1 MWAPRR
7 GPDSAPRSRYK
18 SIPHHDTQR
27 SSQLFISRI
36 CSPHKPPKEGREELP
51 MENAAAKPSLSKKPS
66 PSFRL
71 RNGSLNA
78 LRLRRVFDLFDR
90 NGDGE
95 ITLDEMASALDALGL
110 GADRSGL
117 EAAVGGYIPAG
128 AAGLRFDDFES
139 LHRALGDALFG
150 PIPEAVPEEE
160 DEEGDMKEAFRVFD
174 EDGDGYISAAELQAV
189 LKKLGLPE
197 ARNLATVQEMI
208 CNVDSDR
215 DGRVDFGEFKNM
227 MQGITV
233 WGA

>member
-1 MWAPRR
+1 MDAA
-7 GPDSAPRSRYK
+7 GV
-18 SIPHHDTQR
+18 
-27 SSQLFISRI
+27 
-36 CSPHKPPKEGREELP
+36 
-51 MENAAAKPSLSKKPS
+51 AAKPSLSRKPS
-66 PSFRL
+66 PSYRL

-110 GADRSGL
+110 GADRAGL
-117 EAAVGGYIPAG
+117 EATVGGYIPAG
-128 AAGLRFDDFES
+128 AAGLRFGDFEA

-150 PIPEAVPEEE
+150 PVEEE
-160 DEEGDMKEAFRVFD
+160 EPGKQGEDDDEGDMKEAFRVFD
-174 EDGDGYISAAELQAV
+174 EDGDGFISAAELQAV

-208 CNVDSDR
+208 CNVDRDC
-215 DGRVDFGEFKNM
+215 DGRVDFGEFKCM

-233 WGA
+233 FGA

>member
-1 MWAPRR
+1 MESTPTAVAP
-7 GPDSAPRSRYK
+7 
-18 SIPHHDTQR
+18 
-27 SSQLFISRI
+27 
-36 CSPHKPPKEGREELP
+36 
-51 MENAAAKPSLSKKPS
+51 AKPSLSKKPS

-71 RNGSLNA
+71 RNGSLNVV
-78 LRLRRVFDLFDR
+78 RLRRVFDLFDR

-150 PIPEAVPEEE
+150 PIPEV
-160 DEEGDMKEAFRVFD
+160 DEVDDEGDMKEAFRVFD
-174 EDGDGYISAAELQAV
+174 EDGDGFISAAELQAV

-197 ARNLATVQEMI
+197 ARNLDTVQEMI
-208 CNVDSDR
+208 CNVDRDH
-215 DGRVDFGEFKNM
+215 DGRVDFGEFKVM
-227 MQGITV
+227 MQGVTV

>member
-1 MWAPRR
+1 MDA
-7 GPDSAPRSRYK
+7 
-18 SIPHHDTQR
+18 
-27 SSQLFISRI
+27 
-36 CSPHKPPKEGREELP
+36 
-51 MENAAAKPSLSKKPS
+51 AAAKPSLSRKPS

-110 GADRSGL
+110 GADRAGL
-117 EAAVGGYIPAG
+117 EATVGGYIPEG
-128 AAGLRFDDFES
+128 AAGLRFDDFEA

-150 PIPEAVPEEE
+150 PIVEEE
-160 DEEGDMKEAFRVFD
+160 EPGKMGGDDDEEEVEMKEAFRVFD
-174 EDGDGYISAAELQAV
+174 VNGDGYISAAELQAV

-208 CNVDSDR
+208 CNVDSDC
-215 DGRVDFGEFKNM
+215 DGKVNFGEFKCM
-227 MQGITV
+227 MQGVTV

>member
-1 MWAPRR
+1 
-7 GPDSAPRSRYK
+7 
-18 SIPHHDTQR
+18 
-27 SSQLFISRI
+27 
-36 CSPHKPPKEGREELP
+36 
-51 MENAAAKPSLSKKPS
+51 MENATPAIAKPSLSKKPS

-95 ITLDEMASALDALGL
+95 ITLEEMASALDSLGL

-150 PIPEAVPEEE
+150 PILDEVPEEE
-160 DEEGDMKEAFRVFD
+160 DDEGDMKEAFRVFD
-174 EDGDGYISAAELQAV
+174 EDGDGFISAAELQAV

-197 ARNLATVQEMI
+197 ARSLSSVQEMI
-208 CNVDSDR
+208 CNVDR
-215 DGRVDFGEFKNM
+215 NCDGRVDFGEFKNM

-233 WGA
+233 WSA

>member
-1 MWAPRR
+1 
-7 GPDSAPRSRYK
+7 
-18 SIPHHDTQR
+18 
-27 SSQLFISRI
+27 
-36 CSPHKPPKEGREELP
+36 
-51 MENAAAKPSLSKKPS
+51 MENAAPAIAKPSLPKKPS
-66 PSFRL
+66 LSFRL

-150 PIPEAVPEEE
+150 PILEELPKE
-160 DEEGDMKEAFRVFD
+160 DDDEGDMKEAFRVFD
-174 EDGDGYISAAELQAV
+174 EDGDGFISAAELQAV

-197 ARNLATVQEMI
+197 ARSLATVQEMI
-208 CNVDSDR
+208 CNVDR
-215 DGRVDFGEFKNM
+215 NCDGRVDFGEFKNM
-227 MQGITV
+227 MQGIIV
-233 WGA
+233 LGA

>member
-1 MWAPRR
+1 
-7 GPDSAPRSRYK
+7 
-18 SIPHHDTQR
+18 
-27 SSQLFISRI
+27 
-36 CSPHKPPKEGREELP
+36 
-51 MENAAAKPSLSKKPS
+51 MENAAPAIAKPSLPKKPS
-66 PSFRL
+66 LSFRL

-128 AAGLRFDDFES
+128 AAGLRFEDFES

-150 PIPEAVPEEE
+150 PILEEVPEE
-160 DEEGDMKEAFRVFD
+160 DDDEGDMKEAFRVFD
-174 EDGDGYISAAELQAV
+174 EDGDGFISAAELQAV

-197 ARNLATVQEMI
+197 ARSLATVQEMI
-208 CNVDSDR
+208 CNVDR
-215 DGRVDFGEFKNM
+215 NCDGLVDFGEFKNM

>member
-1 MWAPRR
+1 
-7 GPDSAPRSRYK
+7 
-18 SIPHHDTQR
+18 
-27 SSQLFISRI
+27 
-36 CSPHKPPKEGREELP
+36 
-51 MENAAAKPSLSKKPS
+51 MESAAAPPPATVKPSLSKKPL

-95 ITLDEMASALDALGL
+95 ITLDEMAAALDALGL

-139 LHRALGDALFG
+139 LHRSLGDALFG

-160 DEEGDMKEAFRVFD
+160 DDEGDMKEAFRVFD
-174 EDGDGYISAAELQAV
+174 EDGDGYISAADLQAV

-197 ARNLATVQEMI
+197 ARNLATVKEMI
-208 CNVDSDR
+208 CNVDKDL

>member
-1 MWAPRR
+1 M
-7 GPDSAPRSRYK
+7 D
-18 SIPHHDTQR
+18 
-27 SSQLFISRI
+27 
-36 CSPHKPPKEGREELP
+36 
-51 MENAAAKPSLSKKPS
+51 AAAPPKPSLSKKPS

-95 ITLDEMASALDALGL
+95 ITLDEMASALDTLGL
-110 GADRSGL
+110 GADRPSL
-117 EAAVGGYIPAG
+117 EATVGAYIPAG
-128 AAGLRFDDFES
+128 AAGLGFEDFES

-150 PIPEAVPEEE
+150 PIAEEEELRKE

-174 EDGDGYISAAELQAV
+174 ENGDGFISAAELQAV
-189 LKKLGLPE
+189 LKKLGLAE
-197 ARNLATVQEMI
+197 ARNLAAVQEMI
-208 CNVDSDR
+208 CNVDRDR
-215 DGRVDFGEFKNM
+215 DGQVDFGEFKVM

>member
-1 MWAPRR
+1 MESAAP
-7 GPDSAPRSRYK
+7 P
-18 SIPHHDTQR
+18 
-27 SSQLFISRI
+27 
-36 CSPHKPPKEGREELP
+36 
-51 MENAAAKPSLSKKPS
+51 AATAVKPSLSRKPS

-128 AAGLRFDDFES
+128 AAGLRFEDFES

-150 PIPEAVPEEE
+150 PVVPEAVPEEE

-197 ARNLATVQEMI
+197 ARSLATVQEMI

>member
-1 MWAPRR
+1 
-7 GPDSAPRSRYK
+7 
-18 SIPHHDTQR
+18 
-27 SSQLFISRI
+27 
-36 CSPHKPPKEGREELP
+36 
-51 MENAAAKPSLSKKPS
+51 MENAASAIAKPSLSKKPS

-95 ITLDEMASALDALGL
+95 ISLDEMASALDALGL

-150 PIPEAVPEEE
+150 PMPVAVTE
-160 DEEGDMKEAFRVFD
+160 DDDDEGDMKEAFRVFD
-174 EDGDGYISAAELQAV
+174 EDGDGFISAAELQAV

-208 CNVDSDR
+208 CNVDR
-215 DGRVDFGEFKNM
+215 NCDGRVDFGEFKNM

>member
-1 MWAPRR
+1 
-7 GPDSAPRSRYK
+7 
-18 SIPHHDTQR
+18 
-27 SSQLFISRI
+27 
-36 CSPHKPPKEGREELP
+36 
-51 MENAAAKPSLSKKPS
+51 MENAAAPPAPATAKPSLSKRPS

-95 ITLDEMASALDALGL
+95 ITLDEMAAALDALGL

-139 LHRALGDALFG
+139 LHRSLGDALFG
-150 PIPEAVPEEE
+150 PIPEAVPEEV
-160 DEEGDMKEAFRVFD
+160 DDEGDMKEAFRVFD

-197 ARNLATVQEMI
+197 ARNLATVKEMI
-208 CNVDSDR
+208 CNVDKDL

>member
-1 MWAPRR
+1 
-7 GPDSAPRSRYK
+7 
-18 SIPHHDTQR
+18 
-27 SSQLFISRI
+27 
-36 CSPHKPPKEGREELP
+36 
-51 MENAAAKPSLSKKPS
+51 MENAASAIAKPSLSKKPS

-95 ITLDEMASALDALGL
+95 ITLDEMAAALDALGL
-110 GADRSGL
+110 GADRPGL
-117 EAAVGGYIPAG
+117 QAALGAYIPAG

-150 PIPEAVPEEE
+150 PMPVAVTE
-160 DEEGDMKEAFRVFD
+160 DDDDEGDMKEAFRVFD
-174 EDGDGYISAAELQAV
+174 EDGDGFISAAELQAV
-189 LKKLGLPE
+189 LRKLGLSE

-208 CNVDSDR
+208 CSVDR
-215 DGRVDFGEFKNM
+215 NCDGRVDFREFKNM
-227 MQGITV
+227 MMQGVTV

>member
-1 MWAPRR
+1 
-7 GPDSAPRSRYK
+7 
-18 SIPHHDTQR
+18 
-27 SSQLFISRI
+27 
-36 CSPHKPPKEGREELP
+36 
-51 MENAAAKPSLSKKPS
+51 MENAAAAPPATVKPSLSKKPS

-128 AAGLRFDDFES
+128 AAGLRFEDFES

-150 PIPEAVPEEE
+150 PVVPEAVPEEE
-160 DEEGDMKEAFRVFD
+160 DEDMKEAFRVFD